1 MQAATDSFDIE
12 KTSVTHPDTSAETQA
27 RPLLIWRH
35 ARKQGAVI
43 YKPLRPNTIAKYFD
57 NAFLANVH
65 HRDKPLRD
73 AFKAHSVRNAVAS
86 ALAAMGV
93 PAASISA
100 LTLNSAATLEQT
112 YIVPVDRDW
121 AIPQA
126 CVDAQELLPAKLL
139 LPFVHFDSTTKGKR
153 KAKTCGCSK
162 LLQ

>member
-1 MQAATDSFDIE
+1 M
-12 KTSVTHPDTSAETQA
+12 
-27 RPLLIWRH
+27 
-35 ARKQGAVI
+35 
-43 YKPLRPNTIAKYFD
+43 
-57 NAFLANVH
+57 
-65 HRDKPLRD
+65 
-73 AFKAHSVRNAVAS
+73 RNAVAS

-121 AIPQA
+121 AIPHA